1 MKKVLFLI
9 GALDAGG
16 AEKVLI
22 DTANSLDSMKYEI
35 TVQALFD
42 TPDQKKKLKDHIRYK
57 AIIRRQSGLLRKIAA
72 KLLFYILDTKFVYNL
87 YVRDDYDYEIAFLEG
102 LPTKVIS
109 KSTNK
114 HAMKIAW
121 IHIDLQKLPGSVYAF
136 GSEKKEKAAYQ
147 RFDKIFCVSKAVK
160 TAFLNKYDVTTPTGI
175 LYNVLED
182 KAIIEASREDVVLPT
197 NIRPC
202 LISVGRLCEQK
213 GYDRL
218 LRIHKKLLEE
228 GCVHSLL
235 IVGEGPLRQQL
246 EVYIKEH
253 NLEHTAFLLGFQTN
267 PYKYMRKADLFVCS
281 SYVEGFSTVISESV
295 LCGTPVLATDVAGNR
310 EPEEMPRCS
319 IIVEND
325 ETALYQSLRAVLQ
338 LPESLVRY
346 REELQTRQNFFKKE
360 SLIAAFEKKV
370 FEE

>member
-9 GALDAGG
+9 GALDVGG

-22 DTANSLDSMKYEI
+22 DTVNSLDSMQYEI

-102 LPTKVIS
+102 LPTKVLSHSTDKKS
-109 KSTNK
+109 K
-114 HAMKIAW
+114 KIAW
-121 IHIDLQKLPGSVYAF
+121 VHIDLQNFPDSYHAF
-136 GSEKKEKAAYQ
+136 GSEKKEADAYN
-147 RFDKIFCVSKAVK
+147 RFDKIFCVSKAVEE
-160 TAFLNKYDVTTPTGI
+160 AFVSKYAVTTKVNT
-175 LYNVLED
+175 LYNVLDDEEIV
-182 KAIIEASREDVVLPT
+182 KMSEEEVMLPT
-197 NIRPC
+197 DIRPC
-202 LISVGRLCEQK
+202 FISVGRLCKQK

-228 GCVHSLL
+228 GFIHSLL
-235 IVGEGPLRQQL
+235 IVGDGPLRAQL
-246 EVYIKEH
+246 EKYIKEH
-253 NLEHTAFLLGFQTN
+253 NLEQTAFLLGYQSN
-267 PYKYMRKADLFVCS
+267 PYKYMRRADLFVCS
-281 SYVEGFSTVISESV
+281 SYAEGFSTVISESV

-310 EPEEMPRCS
+310 EPEEIPRCS
-319 IIVEND
+319 VIAEND
-325 ETALYQSLRAVLQ
+325 EAALYGSLRTVLQ

-346 REELQTRQNFFKKE
+346 REELQARQNFFKKE